1 MTNIIEII
9 CENLG
14 GKVEVPMGT
23 PLSEVAKRVAPGPYP
38 FLAALVNNR
47 IKELYYKIY
56 TPVSVRFVDITSFS
70 GIRVYQRTSWFIL
83 QRPYATSFRAR
94 RSTSAIR
101 WDRTAFTARSKASTS
116 SHTNR
121 PRHSKG
127 ACATWWRKTCRSAA

>member
-83 QRPYATSFRAR
+83 QKAVRDLFPGKTLH
-94 RSTSAIR
+94 IR
-101 WDRTAFTARSKASTS
+101 HSMGQHGFTARSKASTS